1 MPSTY
6 SSLAY
11 HLVFGTKQRRRL
23 LKAEIRPRVYEYLG
37 GIVRSE
43 GGSLTEIGGVE
54 DHVHLLLRLTPSHR
68 LADFVR
74 VLKANSS
81 KWINEESLTSE
92 RFAWQDGYG
101 VFTVSESQIETVR
114 RYLQRQE
121 EHHAELGFLE
131 EPVSRGLH
139 PRLRAVALRAVA
151 RGVRLED
158 GRMTSR
164 RRPQLHSSTV

>member
-6 SSLAY
+6 SSLSY

-23 LKAEIRPRVYEYLG
+23 LTAEIRPLVYEYLG
-37 GIVRSE
+37 GIVRAE

-81 KWINEESLTSE
+81 KWINEQSLTSE
-92 RFAWQDGYG
+92 RFAWQEGYG
-101 VFTVSESQIETVR
+101 VFTVSESQIESVR
-114 RYLQRQE
+114 RYLQRQA
-121 EHHAELGFLE
+121 EHHADLGYLE
-131 EPVSRGLH
+131 ETELLCQRHGIEPPDS
-139 PRLRAVALRAVA
+139 
-151 RGVRLED
+151 EE
-158 GRMTSR
+158 
-164 RRPQLHSSTV
+164 